1 MRAPGNVNQHALME
15 ILMEHAAAQTG
26 LSPDQIRMKNLIK
39 RGDPVMPPGTTLG
52 RTETEA
58 EIKILILSF
67 QLRPVLC
74 PR

>member
-39 RGDPVMPPGTTLG
+39 RGDPIMPPGTTLG
-52 RTETEA
+52 RTETEMR
-58 EIKILILSF
+58 ILIVWF
-67 QLRPVLC
+67 QLRPVRC